1 MGAHGRMFARAKG
14 KQQKKFWQLQCLEQ
28 CIDHIPYYLSRSST
42 TFLEIAVNILIF
54 AQKNAEIFKII
65 FFFSL

>member
-28 CIDHIPYYLSRSST
+28 CIDHIPYIFRDRRVHIFADNLSRNSRKR
-42 TFLEIAVNILIF
+42 FDFCPKECWNF
-54 AQKNAEIFKII
+54 
-65 FFFSL
+65 